1 MSYRIVEDYPR
12 REHLEFYRRSASPT
26 YGLTFE
32 LDATRLK
39 GFLEGH
45 GLPTYLNFSYFF
57 LRALQ
62 AVEAFRHRLVDGQVV
77 LYDQLLPALAVPAPG
92 GLFSFCALPYDDD
105 LETFNRLAGPPLAE
119 ASARVQLSGG
129 ADPNYV
135 LFTSLPRVPFTAFH
149 HVPPDDPTDGRP
161 RVAFGKFRAADG
173 KLQVPIAMLVNHLY
187 IDGAAL
193 GTLVDEAQRLFDAP
207 ESI

>member
-1 MSYRIVEDYPR
+1 MSYRVVEDYPR
-12 REHLEFYRRSASPT
+12 REHLEFYRRNPSPT

-39 GFLEGH
+39 QFLEGRR
-45 GLPTYLNFSYFF
+45 LPTYINFCYFF
-57 LRALQ
+57 LRAMQ
-62 AVEAFRHRLVDGQVV
+62 AVEAFRHRLVEGRVV
-77 LYDQLLPALAVPAPG
+77 LYEQLLPALTVPAPG

-105 LETFNRLAGPPLAE
+105 LESFNRLAAPHLAE
-119 ASARVQLSGG
+119 ASARVQLTGG
-129 ADPNYV
+129 ADPNYI

-161 RVAFGKFRAADG
+161 RVAFGKFRAAGG
-173 KLQVPIAMLVNHLY
+173 KLHVPIAMLVNHLY
-187 IDGAAL
+187 VDGAAL
-193 GTLVDEAQRLFDAP
+193 GALVDEAQRLFDAP

>member
-1 MSYRIVEDYPR
+1 VSYRIVEDYPR

-26 YGLTFE
+26 YGVTFE

-39 GFLEGH
+39 GFLEQR
-45 GLPTYLNFSYFF
+45 GLPAYLNFSYFF

-62 AVEAFRHRLVDGQVV
+62 AVEDFRIRLVGGNVV
-77 LYDQLLPALAVPAPG
+77 LYRQLLPALAVPAPR

-105 LETFNRLAGPPLAE
+105 LETFNRLAAQPLAE
-119 ASARVQLSGG
+119 ASAGVQLTGG
-129 ADPNYV
+129 AEPNYV

-173 KLQVPIAMLVNHLY
+173 RLHVPVALLVNHLY
-187 IDGAAL
+187 IDGGAL
-193 GTLVDEAQRLFDAP
+193 GNLVDEAQRRFNEP
-207 ESI
+207 ETT

>member
-1 MSYRIVEDYPR
+1 MSYRVVQDYPR
-12 REHLEFYRRSASPT
+12 RPHLEFYRRSASPT

-39 GFLEGH
+39 QFVEQR

-62 AVEAFRHRLVDGQVV
+62 AVEPFRHRLVDGEVV
-77 LYDQLLPALAVPAPG
+77 LYDQLLPALTVPAPG
-92 GLFSFCALPYDDD
+92 GLFSFCALPYDAD
-105 LETFNRLAGPPLAE
+105 LDRFNSLARPLLA
-119 ASARVQLSGG
+119 AAGTGVQLSGG
-129 ADPNYV
+129 AEPNYV

-149 HVPPDDPTDGRP
+149 HVPPNDPTDGRP
-161 RVAFGKFRAADG
+161 RVAFGKFRAAAG
-173 KLQVPIAMLVNHLY
+173 RLQVPVAVLVNHMY

-193 GTLVDEAQRLFDAP
+193 GSLVEEAQRRFDDPAGT
-207 ESI
+207 

>member
-1 MSYRIVEDYPR
+1 MSYRPVQDYPR

-32 LDATRLK
+32 LDATNLK
-39 GFLEGH
+39 EFLERR

-62 AVEAFRHRLVDGQVV
+62 AVEPFRHRLVDGEVV

-105 LETFNRLAGPPLAE
+105 LERFNRLAQQPLAE
-119 ASARVQLSGG
+119 AGARVRLAGG
-129 ADPNYV
+129 AEPNYV

-161 RVAFGKFRAADG
+161 RVAFGKFRAAAG
-173 KLQVPIAMLVNHLY
+173 RLQVPVAMLVNHLY

-193 GTLVDEAQRLFDAP
+193 GSLVDEAQRRFDAP
-207 ESI
+207 AAS